1 MKAKGFLSTV
11 LNVFLAVLTLFS
23 FVGCG
28 KEEKKVNWWQDWM
41 NLTYEISDERST
53 SSTQRFQPN
62 QYSANKNN
70 GDIEFIYN
78 LSEWDGE
85 RELLPTFKVYYKD
98 VEQDVYVYIYKRLDI
113 NEEFP
118 NNLYKKIEKLDSE
131 GKYSVKYDV
140 YLSEEGKRTD
150 PVGTLVVS
158 RVIFVTIEAGQE
170 KGEEQ

>member
-1 MKAKGFLSTV
+1 MKAKGFLSTF
-11 LNVFLAVLTLFS
+11 LSVFLSVLTLFS
-23 FVGCG
+23 FAGCG

-158 RVIFVTIEAGQE
+158 RVILVTIEAGQE